1 MGSTIGAGALAE
13 AARARGGDGPR
24 LAVRVAAPA
33 PVARV
38 EVVHSGALVSSA
50 PGEGRRELALEW
62 VAPALRAGDYLYVR
76 VVQEDDGAAWS
87 SPFFV
92 TEEGR

>member
-1 MGSTIGAGALAE
+1 V
-13 AARARGGDGPR
+13 RA
-24 LAVRVAAPA
+24 VAPA

-38 EVVHSGALVSSA
+38 ELIYGSPGGGAGAAARPGAVVSSA
-50 PGEGRRELALEW
+50 PGEGRRELFW
-62 VAPALRAGDYLYVR
+62 SPVAPALRAGDYLYVR

-92 TEEGR
+92 FE